1 MKNQF
6 ELVSEYKPSG
16 DQPEAIRELVSG
28 LKEDKKF
35 QVLLGATGTGK
46 TFTISNVIAQ
56 VNRPTLVFAHNKT
69 LAGQLYSEFKEFFPH
84 NRVEYFVSYFD
95 YYQPE
100 AYLPKT
106 DTYIDKN
113 TKTNEELDMLRM
125 AAVNSVLERRDTII
139 VASVASI

>member
-1 MKNQF
+1 MDSKTIEITDVAYNGEEGCEAMKDQF

-16 DQPEAIRELVSG
+16 DQPEAIKELVSG

-69 LAGQLYSEFKEFFPH
+69 LA
-84 NRVEYFVSYFD
+84 
-95 YYQPE
+95 
-100 AYLPKT
+100 
-106 DTYIDKN
+106 
-113 TKTNEELDMLRM
+113 
-125 AAVNSVLERRDTII
+125 
-139 VASVASI
+139 